1 MKEET
6 GCSLPDAV
14 IVKAWTS
21 GETDAVFLFA
31 ALNVAPDDLSHSGFL
46 FMLSWKNLSE
56 KSGRGEKLCAAFH
69 RKRHNKFQLPA
80 LAKAICG
87 SF

>member
-56 KSGRGEKLCAAFH
+56 KSGRGEKLCAVF
-69 RKRHNKFQLPA
+69 
-80 LAKAICG
+80 
-87 SF
+87 

>member
-14 IVKAWTS
+14 IVKAWMS

-31 ALNVAPDDLSHSGFL
+31 ALNVAPDDLSHSGFFL
-46 FMLSWKNLSE
+46 CFHGRTFLKNQAGA
-56 KSGRGEKLCAAFH
+56 KSSVPYFRRM
-69 RKRHNKFQLPA
+69 RK
-80 LAKAICG
+80 
-87 SF
+87 